1 MKRIKDMSD
10 KQQSIAGGTDTSMK
24 TILIV
29 EDDQDIGE
37 FIAQTLQ
44 LETSYQTLLATNGA
58 EALEQVKSIK
68 PNIFLLDYMLPGIN
82 GIELYDQL
90 HAITGFEH
98 IPAIMMSANLPT
110 QAAHKRKIACL
121 KKPFE
126 LDELLQCIEQ
136 LIA

>member
-1 MKRIKDMSD
+1 MPNHQHENSEETHT
-10 KQQSIAGGTDTSMK
+10 AVK
-24 TILIV
+24 TILVI
-29 EDDQDIGE
+29 EDDENIGD
-37 FIAQTLQ
+37 FIAQALQ
-44 LETSYQTLLATNGA
+44 LETPYQTLLATSGE

-68 PNIFLLDYMLPGIN
+68 PNIFLLDYMLPDVN

-90 HAITGFEH
+90 HSITEFEH

-110 QAAHKRKIACL
+110 RELRKRQIMCL

-126 LDELLQCIEQ
+126 LDELLQTIEK